1 MVVYCASD
9 LLWATKIKSTADA
22 LGVPCRPV
30 RSLQMLEDRLQDSPV
45 RALIVDLENTEVAL
59 PMIERARARR
69 GAAIHVV
76 AFGPH
81 VSVEALTAAR
91 AAGADTV
98 LTRGAFHRS
107 LPELLTTLG
116 KAQPGE
122 PPNPHDH
129 LDGRSGHV
137 WP

>member
-30 RSLQMLEDRLQDSPV
+30 RSQQMLEDRLSDSPV
-45 RALIVDLENTEVAL
+45 RALIVDLEAGEVAL
-59 PMIERARARR
+59 QLIQQVRARK
-69 GAAIHVV
+69 GAGVHVV

-91 AAGADTV
+91 SSGADTV

-107 LPELLTTLG
+107 LHEILTSLGGTPEQKTTLSV
-116 KAQPGE
+116 KSDTGE
-122 PPNPHDH
+122 
-129 LDGRSGHV
+129 
-137 WP
+137 